1 MSSQGLFLDAG
12 LCSPDNPSQVS
23 LRGVI
28 QHFRNWDHHSDRP
41 DCVRNSRESS
51 RQVRFDMPRVN
62 SIFNLITAAVIA
74 GASVF
79 APAGLSDEVPS
90 LGTMIDHS
98 HKPIEVRSKPVIE
111 RLPVK
116 VVDPVDLVLN
126 NRGQIFIADRKAEC
140 IFRLDVNGVVSLMA
154 EELSGLE
161 RIQVDADDSV
171 YALTSSAGESA
182 LHQVTSSGRRIVLQ
196 TFEFPATSFVRDDVG
211 NFVLAVNRS
220 GRIVRLSSEGV
231 VTDLAELTEPA
242 IDLIYNAGGQLEAL
256 LHSAHVVRIPEEGQ
270 VVHSAFVEIGSTRLA
285 ALDDGSMLSLA
296 ASKDGRSRVLHVSRE
311 VDRPVTFEVLATVPA
326 GTRAVGFDSL
336 GNLCLANADLR
347 AVTKVTSHFEIPCPH
362 CGKPTR
368 MKFSSDV
375 PAGADTRSF

>member
-1 MSSQGLFLDAG
+1 
-12 LCSPDNPSQVS
+12 
-23 LRGVI
+23 
-28 QHFRNWDHHSDRP
+28 
-41 DCVRNSRESS
+41 
-51 RQVRFDMPRVN
+51 MPRVN
-62 SIFNLITAAVIA
+62 SIFNLIAAAVIA

-211 NFVLAVNRS
+211 NFVLAVKRS

-256 LHSAHVVRIPEEGQ
+256 LNSAHVVRIPEEGQ
-270 VVHSAFVEIGSTRLA
+270 VVQSAFVEIGSTRLA
-285 ALDDGSMLSLA
+285 ALDDGSILSLA

-311 VDRPVTFEVLATVPA
+311 VDRPMTFEVLATVPA